1 MDVCNP
7 SRRAVLLG
15 AAAFAAVAT
24 GASGVRANPDFE
36 LGPPVNAKVPDIGTP
51 ADQTGKPRTLA
62 SLMGDKGLVLFF
74 FRSVVWCPFCQAQLM
89 ELNAGLKD
97 IERRGYKVAG
107 LTYETSDVQKEFSDR
122 RKIGF
127 TLLADPG
134 SKIIDTYKLRDP
146 QYPKGDFAY
155 GVPRP
160 IIFILDKN
168 GVIKAKLYEETYTK
182 RPPLTLVLETID
194 RIAKGT
200 A

>member
-1 MDVCNP
+1 MDVCNL
-7 SRRAVLLG
+7 SRRSVLLG
-15 AAAFAAVAT
+15 ATAFGFAAAAT
-24 GASGVRANPDFE
+24 RAGANPDFD
-36 LGPPVNAKVPDIGTP
+36 LGPPVNAKAPDIGAP
-51 ADQTGKPRTLA
+51 ADQTGKPRSLA

-89 ELNAGLKD
+89 ELNAGLKQ
-97 IERRGYKVAG
+97 IEQRGYKVAG

-146 QYPKGDFAY
+146 QYSKGDFAY

-168 GVIKAKLYEETYTK
+168 GVIRAKLYEETYTK

-194 RIAKGT
+194 KIAKGT